1 MQIRPTTYTRDDRLD
16 IQLVEGP
23 RGNGWLLRAPY
34 PAPVQFY
41 NYRLSR
47 WQMAHIM
54 HEHESWADY
63 LVDFDTAMA
72 MLASVEAPK

>member
-1 MQIRPTTYTRDDRLD
+1 MRIRPTTYTREDKLD

-23 RGNGWLLRAPY
+23 KGNGWLLRAPY

-41 NYRLSR
+41 NYRLGR

-54 HEHESWADY
+54 HECETWTDY
-63 LVDFDTAMA
+63 LTDFDSAMMRLLHA
-72 MLASVEAPK
+72 EKPV